1 LRKIVVQN
9 GTKSWGNLTLVR
21 EAPHPD
27 SVTYQEVVE
36 RAVQGSKK
44 DTSIR
49 AIVSVVD
56 SGGRVI
62 KSLVAPRIVAGE
74 HRIAAQHVALL
85 RTIKGLLATDL
96 AAQNS
101 HRYKPRGLSFSNELR
116 QFFD

>member
-1 LRKIVVQN
+1 M
-9 GTKSWGNLTLVR
+9 
-21 EAPHPD
+21 
-27 SVTYQEVVE
+27 

-62 KSLVAPRIVAGE
+62 KSLVAPGIVAGE

-96 AAQNS
+96 AARNS
-101 HRYKPRGLSFSNELR
+101 HRYKPRGLSSPMNSVNSPISPSEGR
-116 QFFD
+116 TDGDRANFFDPQTRCNRA